1 MRTLNECK
9 AEIFRRSDEKLE
21 IRRRKRKRVLY
32 TTLPVIVC
40 VFACA
45 AIILPNTL
53 FLKSD
58 SGKPDDFAPNG
69 SVEADEP
76 GVNEEAFL
84 CVEKNG
90 EVLMRVTDSEDTRNS
105 YNGISELFEAKA
117 ESSGDTISPEIG
129 VGSVGGDSNHDCY
142 TFTFSIDG
150 EEEKFVLS
158 GDTLKRVSTGEK
170 ITVSPERLEEII
182 GF

>member
-1 MRTLNECK
+1 MRDLNECK

-21 IRRRKRKRVLY
+21 IRRRKLKRVLY

-40 VFACA
+40 VIAGA

-53 FLKSD
+53 FVKSD
-58 SGKPDDFAPNG
+58 SEKPNG
-69 SVEADEP
+69 FMGGDEP
-76 GVNEEAFL
+76 GVAEEAFL
-84 CVEKNG
+84 SVEKNG

-117 ESSGDTISPEIG
+117 ESSGGTISPEIG
-129 VGSVGGDSNHDCY
+129 VGSVDGDSNPDCY
-142 TFTFSIDG
+142 TFTFLIDG
-150 EEEKFVLS
+150 EEERFVLS
-158 GDTLKRVSTGEK
+158 GNTLKRVSTGEK